1 MFKFKCFTIKF
12 QNTLEVGPVSM
23 LNEVLLKFS
32 LKYLWKA
39 KNDSFKSLNLGN

>member
-1 MFKFKCFTIKF
+1 MCNYLMFKFKCFTIKF

-32 LKYLWKA
+32 LKYSQLM
-39 KNDSFKSLNLGN
+39 KSQK